1 MAKVSIVHWTY
12 QKDDSGRS
20 PVKIA
25 VNEGNS
31 RRYYALRPKGRIGN
45 LFLNAIEFEKAMGF
59 RSDLGMLMKAELT
72 RAENAIPT
80 PFSWVRFEA
89 TYRNAGRSF
98 YSYFEQHLSTLEKE
112 RPGTYL
118 SYQGALKK
126 WQTVT
131 EDFQPIELLGQLYKL
146 ERACK
151 TKSTSGMYLRAT
163 RVVYNL
169 IRKDFPDYPAWN
181 YRISSKV
188 GTHKAR
194 TLSLEQLKKFVKLKT
209 VTPAQAEARR
219 LFMISFWAGGMNMAD
234 LVMLKW
240 SDIKEDRL
248 IFTRQK
254 TKQSGT
260 APIEIPLSK
269 DLKQYLGK
277 PNKSEYVVA
286 EFDRTGT
293 SIELRQRA
301 KWFTKNINNRIKVVC
316 NTNSIEPFT
325 TYSARHTFASILKG
339 NDVKIG
345 RISELLG
352 HSSERTTEAYLRR
365 FDIERKAEA
374 IDTIKLDLA

>member
-12 QKDDSGRS
+12 QENAEGRS

-25 VNEGNS
+25 VNEGNA
-31 RRYYALRPKGRIGN
+31 RRYYALRPKGHTEN
-45 LFLNAIEFEKAMGF
+45 LYLSTKEFNDSMRF
-59 RSDLGMLMKAELT
+59 RSELGKLVKAELT

-89 TYRNAGRSF
+89 TYINAGRSF

-118 SYQGALKK
+118 SYREALKK
-126 WQTVT
+126 WKAVS
-131 EDFQPIELLGQLYKL
+131 EDFQPIELLGQLHKL

-163 RVVYNL
+163 RVIYNL

-181 YRISSKV
+181 HRISSKV
-188 GTHKAR
+188 GTNKAR
-194 TLSLEQLKKFVKLKT
+194 TLTLEQLKKFVKIKALT
-209 VTPAQAEARR
+209 QAQAEARR
-219 LFMISFWAGGMNMAD
+219 LFMISFWAGGMNIAD
-234 LVMLKW
+234 LVMLRW
-240 SDIKEDRL
+240 SDVKEDRL
-248 IFTRQK
+248 VFTRQK

-269 DLKQYLGK
+269 DLKRYLGK
-277 PNKSEYVVA
+277 RGQCEYVI
-286 EFDRTGT
+286 ENFDRSGSPIQT
-293 SIELRQRA
+293 RQRA
-301 KWFTKNINNRIKVVC
+301 KWFTKNINNRIKAVC
-316 NTNSIEPFT
+316 EANKIEPFT
-325 TYSARHTFASILKG
+325 TYSARHTFASILKH
-339 NDVKIG
+339 NDIKTG

-365 FDIERKAEA
+365 FEIEKKAEA
-374 IDTIKLDLA
+374 IGTIKLSVA